1 MAHRIL
7 ISGAGIAGPALACWL
22 VDAGWDVTV
31 VERDER
37 LRDDGQNVDVRG
49 AGREAARR
57 LGIEDAILARN
68 TTETGT
74 EFVNADG
81 ESAASFDQDGDDGP
95 TAELEI
101 LRGQLADLLHER
113 SAGAKYRFGDRIDTV
128 DAGETHATVRFA
140 SGAERDFDVVAIA
153 EGQRSRT
160 RDRLFDGVRLDPLN
174 VDIAYATIPRQADDD
189 DRWRVF
195 VATDGRQVHLRPDN
209 LGTIRA
215 MLAFQTEP
223 KGFDRLETPEQ
234 IAILRDRFAGAGW
247 QTERVLDA
255 LSDSNLFYESLAQV
269 RAPSW
274 SAGRVVLLGDA
285 AHCVTPL
292 AGLGTSLALIGAY
305 ILAGELTS
313 DDDHRAAFERYEA
326 RLRPLA
332 EDVRKLPPGVPGIAY
347 PDSKLGGDLIR
358 LGAKAAAGPVGR
370 VLASV
375 TPSSKSDFELPDYP

>member
-1 MAHRIL
+1 M
-7 ISGAGIAGPALACWL
+7 
-22 VDAGWDVTV
+22 
-31 VERDER
+31 
-37 LRDDGQNVDVRG
+37 
-49 AGREAARR
+49 
-57 LGIEDAILARN
+57 
-68 TTETGT
+68 
-74 EFVNADG
+74 
-81 ESAASFDQDGDDGP
+81 
-95 TAELEI
+95 
-101 LRGQLADLLHER
+101 
-113 SAGAKYRFGDRIDTV
+113 
-128 DAGETHATVRFA
+128 
-140 SGAERDFDVVAIA
+140 
-153 EGQRSRT
+153 
-160 RDRLFDGVRLDPLN
+160 
-174 VDIAYATIPRQADDD
+174 
-189 DRWRVF
+189 F

-234 IAILRDRFAGAGW
+234 IAMLRDRFAGAGW
-247 QTERVLDA
+247 QTERILDA

-269 RAPSW
+269 RAPNW